1 MRVSNLKLNS
11 IVDQNTC
18 TNHGVAVVYYS
29 VMAVQ
34 IGTLCLHTC
43 IMHEYSVVILL
54 RLFYTHSPMN
64 ISLSMN
70 FLPHNITQTNKCW
83 EQASV
88 YKVRLL
94 ALDYLYIAVSP
105 PIFLRR
111 SFGRPCVCIGLHTNT
126 HTILCATCICQ
137 ITLQLL
143 NSTLCMLHTQLD
155 CPYTT

>member
-18 TNHGVAVVYYS
+18 TNHGVAVVNYS

-34 IGTLCLHTC
+34 IGTLCLHTY
-43 IMHEYSVVILL
+43 MHHAWIFCSYL
-54 RLFYTHSPMN
+54 N

-83 EQASV
+83 EQARV

-94 ALDYLYIAVSP
+94 ALDYLYIAVESTH
-105 PIFLRR
+105 FLIRR

-126 HTILCATCICQ
+126 HTILCATCMSDHPPVAKLYIMNATHT
-137 ITLQLL
+137 IGLSLY
-143 NSTLCMLHTQLD
+143 CMMSASWRG
-155 CPYTT
+155 